1 MRFHKFEIIWGW
13 RCSCH
18 IAWCIHIETPCRFRI
33 LTDSVHV
40 CCTWMNGKA
49 YSHIVGCLLGLQSQ
63 ISAKSQ
69 QSVLKLIE
77 EILDPL
83 PQPSTTNRQ
92 PPRGPACDRLLVHLW
107 QVQRGSRQPR
117 PEAKLQ
123 NLENATQ
130 QRCSRCAEKL
140 LQKYCSFSH
149 HILYCWSNRN
159 KCVRQL
165 LQSFISFN
173 FNITSMTTNA
183 TKCQPLPLGLTL
195 PTMLERHLSGWCP
208 CKWRRLHR
216 PGLQSKST
224 PSFGCLMK
232 SCYGY
237 PSRIST
243 PLKKNRTASPP
254 STASVALLKRLL
266 VASNASAADRP
277 WDDCWIL
284 IFREHR

>member
-1 MRFHKFEIIWGW
+1 
-13 RCSCH
+13 
-18 IAWCIHIETPCRFRI
+18 
-33 LTDSVHV
+33 
-40 CCTWMNGKA
+40 MNGKA

-140 LQKYCSFSH
+140 LQKYCSFFH

-165 LQSFISFN
+165 GESFISFN

-237 PSRIST
+237 PSRISSNIDNINCNCRYNYRMIK
-243 PLKKNRTASPP
+243 LKHSFVQLQASLSGLHVPSHVLLENKWFPVIQHHCKKQNGISPFDSLGGLAQTA
-254 STASVALLKRLL
+254 
-266 VASNASAADRP
+266 
-277 WDDCWIL
+277 
-284 IFREHR
+284 FGGF